1 MHQIITKSLLLL
13 TIVLAI
19 VAIAT
24 PDWEV
29 MSMSGGGTSAKA
41 NAGLF
46 KSCGDVSAAAINF
59 DTGNKCASVDTSQGV
74 GKDLKTC
81 QGLGIASVCFLFVA
95 LGCEFV
101 EGNKSCRMIGT
112 VSYVVGLILMIAC
125 LALYGAKIK
134 QSGTKYGY
142 SFDLAIGAIVAGV
155 FAGVSAVLSGA
166 YGPHGHLRP
175 GLRPPRL
182 HRQTAV

>member
-24 PDWEV
+24 PDWQVQSEK
-29 MSMSGGGTSAKA
+29 SSGVGASA
-41 NAGLF
+41 NMGLF
-46 KSCGDVSAAAINF
+46 KACGSASVANVSA
-59 DTGNKCASVDTSQGV
+59 TSCASIPASDSGDK
-74 GKDLKTC
+74 GKDLKAC

-95 LGCEFV
+95 LGCEFA
-101 EGNKSCRMIGT
+101 EGYKSCRMIGA

-125 LALYGAKIK
+125 LALYGAKVK
-134 QSGTKYGY
+134 QSGMTYGY
-142 SFDLAIGAIVAGV
+142 SFDLAIGAVVTGV
-155 FAGVSAVLSGA
+155 LAGVSAVLSGN
-166 YGPHGHLRP
+166 YGPHGHLPP

>member
-29 MSMSGGGTSAKA
+29 KSGTVLGQAASA
-41 NAGLF
+41 NMGLF
-46 KSCGDVSAAAINF
+46 KACGEGSAGGVTA
-59 DTGNKCASVDTSQGV
+59 TSCASIPASGSGDK
-74 GKDLKTC
+74 GKDLKAC

-95 LGCEFV
+95 LGCEFA
-101 EGNKSCRMIGT
+101 EGYKSCRMIGA

-134 QSGTKYGY
+134 QSGTNYGY
-142 SFDLAIGAIVAGV
+142 SFDLAIGAVVAGV
-155 FAGVSAVLSGA
+155 LAGVSAVLSGA
-166 YGPHGHLRP
+166 GGNL
-175 GLRPPRL
+175 RL
-182 HRQTAV
+182 HRQSAV

>member
-24 PDWEV
+24 PDWQV
-29 MSMSGGGTSAKA
+29 LSKSGGGSSAKV
-41 NAGLF
+41 NEGLF
-46 KSCGDVSAAAINF
+46 KQCGGVDIGGVVNVNPGCS
-59 DTGNKCASVDTSQGV
+59 SMDTSQGV

-95 LGCEFV
+95 LGCEFA
-101 EGNKSCRMIGT
+101 EGHKSCRMIGA

-125 LALYGAKIK
+125 LALYGAKVK
-134 QSGTKYGY
+134 QSGMNYGY
-142 SFDLAIGAIVAGV
+142 SFDLAIGAVVTGV
-155 FAGVSAVLSGA
+155 LAGVSAVLSGA
-166 YGPHGHLRP
+166 GGNL
-175 GLRPPRL
+175 RL
-182 HRQTAV
+182 HRQTAA